1 MPLQG
6 SVTACCKPGCTHID
20 WDKWPWGHQFWDR
33 SSATVHCCKC
43 CHTGVGLYQCSIW
56 HAGLRSL
63 TVCMHCCW
71 TTAIAGCLD
80 FPNPGVM
87 KKYLLQRLF
96 YKAGACSDLV
106 VKPALFCVCFRIKIF
121 AIPGWR
127 QHDKTAR
134 GLFLLLFHVVNVK
147 LKGEVG
153 LGENDLKSRFDGIDE
168 LGQHWSCFNTF
179 FL

>member
-1 MPLQG
+1 MRIPLMPLQG
-6 SVTACCKPGCTHID
+6 SVTACCKPGCTHIV

-106 VKPALFCVCFRIKIF
+106 VKPALFCVFQNQDFCNPWMKTTWQNS
-121 AIPGWR
+121 PGFVSSFVP
-127 QHDKTAR
+127 H
-134 GLFLLLFHVVNVK
+134 
-147 LKGEVG
+147 
-153 LGENDLKSRFDGIDE
+153 S
-168 LGQHWSCFNTF
+168 
-179 FL
+179 